1 MTVKF
6 TGRFTKAFLDNPAD
20 GTFTDRSGLYL
31 FVSNNGKA
39 LSWSWRSRGKRKTI
53 GSARKITLEQAQAR
67 VQQFKAKFRAGEDPM
82 APVVKGAVWTYQMEA
97 DLYQAHKAQEEWGE
111 RTVNGVGK
119 SYFKKY
125 VTNTPYKNEPLA
137 NMGEKEF
144 IAIFKPTWNTSPAF
158 AERAAYSIAEMIALA
173 QIADPPRYPPDRK
186 NPIDLTKRGRFSR
199 ALGPQKTGRGRLGL
213 EPEKV
218 PKLVAFL
225 WQSPMA
231 HGPDECTTS
240 EAAEAIGCSPQSIFT
255 AWRAG
260 KLKTRR
266 KLAAPYDHLN
276 ASWVWKIEE
285 LEKAFPIFDRTKLN
299 VHAEVD
305 AYAWAL
311 LVTIYTGLR
320 PEMVTGL
327 LWEEIKW
334 GRGCIDFGKRHKMAK
349 RKTDSLYT
357 IPLTPQVRK
366 IFEIQK
372 QKQDRD
378 GIKDL
383 VFVHGYKR
391 IGGYYFHGKGL
402 NAHQLNLYLKRV
414 LVLLDLVNGETDPRK
429 MPSAAGFRK
438 TFPEWACE
446 LCEAD
451 KYKLEFVEAQLGHD
465 LKVNNKMY
473 YKNVTYLGRRSAM
486 MEDYENYCDA
496 LRGAPI
502 TPINIVELKRA
513 RSIVGRR

>member
-1 MTVKF
+1 
-6 TGRFTKAFLDNPAD
+6 
-20 GTFTDRSGLYL
+20 
-31 FVSNNGKA
+31 
-39 LSWSWRSRGKRKTI
+39 
-53 GSARKITLEQAQAR
+53 
-67 VQQFKAKFRAGEDPM
+67 
-82 APVVKGAVWTYQMEA
+82 
-97 DLYQAHKAQEEWGE
+97 
-111 RTVNGVGK
+111 
-119 SYFKKY
+119 
-125 VTNTPYKNEPLA
+125 
-137 NMGEKEF
+137 
-144 IAIFKPTWNTSPAF
+144 
-158 AERAAYSIAEMIALA
+158 
-173 QIADPPRYPPDRK
+173 
-186 NPIDLTKRGRFSR
+186 
-199 ALGPQKTGRGRLGL
+199 
-213 EPEKV
+213 
-218 PKLVAFL
+218 
-225 WQSPMA
+225 
-231 HGPDECTTS
+231 
-240 EAAEAIGCSPQSIFT
+240 
-255 AWRAG
+255 
-260 KLKTRR
+260 
-266 KLAAPYDHLN
+266 
-276 ASWVWKIEE
+276 
-285 LEKAFPIFDRTKLN
+285 